1 VKQWSFKPA
10 DDHEEWLRVTEGADE
25 VVKVQGFMAYN
36 YKAPSHL
43 GGGS

>member
-1 VKQWSFKPA
+1 MKQWSFKPA

-25 VVKVQGFMAYN
+25 VQGFMAYN